1 MIEAMGKKKKGF
13 RLEKNLKYRIFAAK
27 KFLDPLFSF
36 WVSLRSD
43 AEADDGGA
51 AGEERSVCRERA
63 KAGRESRALVAVG
76 MQPVSSC
83 QKQKRQ

>member
-51 AGEERSVCRERA
+51 AGEEKCVPRASKGREREQS
-63 KAGRESRALVAVG
+63 AGCSWHAA
-76 MQPVSSC
+76 C
-83 QKQKRQ
+83 